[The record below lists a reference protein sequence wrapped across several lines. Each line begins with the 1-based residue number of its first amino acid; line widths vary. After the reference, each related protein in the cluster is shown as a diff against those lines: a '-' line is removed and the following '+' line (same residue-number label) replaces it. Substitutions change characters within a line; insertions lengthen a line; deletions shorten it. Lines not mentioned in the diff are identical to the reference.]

1 MFPRA
6 FTIGSVGGVDVRVDP
21 SWAIIA
27 LLVAFNFWFLFGSRY
42 GHPLPVAIGLAVVAT
57 LIFFGSVLAHE
68 LGHALEAGHRGVQV
82 DSITLFL
89 FGGVTQT
96 SFDVRR
102 PRDEFALSAIGP
114 YVSLVIAAALG
125 IISAAAGGGV
135 VAGIRWLDVVSDVAG
150 VLAWI
155 NLGLAVFNLL
165 PGAPLDGGRIL
176 RSAVWAVT
184 GDRARAV
191 RSAARS
197 GQLMGGM
204 FVVIGVWGLVAAG
217 NLGMLWWAL
226 IGWFLF
232 QAASSEVRYADAR
245 SRLSDRPAGD
255 VAGVVPQPVGST
267 QTVAEAMQ
275 RVDDPRIRAVP
286 VTARGETIGVVV
298 RRDLEAIPPRRRDRT
313 SVIEVMR
320 PWDAVAAARP
330 GTPLRELR
338 DELAEEG
345 LIALLD
351 DDGQLVGLLTPAR
364 VEAAASQG
372 AGDARRRR
380 RRGTGR
386 GRHLPGDTSAHSR
399 TTTDGWGS

>member
-21 SWAIIA
+21 SWVIIA

-114 YVSLVIAAALG
+114 YVSLVIAAMLG
-125 IISAAAGGGV
+125 VISAAAGGGV
-135 VAGIRWLDVVSDVAG
+135 VAGIGWLVVVSDVAG

-184 GDRARAV
+184 GDRGRAV
-191 RSAARS
+191 RFAARS
-197 GQLMGGM
+197 GQFLGGM
-204 FVVIGVWGLVAAG
+204 FVVIGLWGLASAG

-245 SRLSDRPAGD
+245 SRLSGRPAGD
-255 VAGVVPQPVGST
+255 VAGALPQPVAST

-275 RVDDPRIRAVP
+275 RVDDPGVRVLP
-286 VTARGETIGVVV
+286 VSARGETIGVVV

-313 SVIEVMR
+313 SVMEVMR
-320 PWDAVAAARP
+320 PRDAVAAARP

-345 LIALLD
+345 VLALVD
-351 DDGQLVGLLTPAR
+351 EEGRLVGLLTPAR
-364 VEAAASQG
+364 VEAAASREASG
-372 AGDARRRR
+372 GRRGQ

-386 GRHLPGDTSAHSR
+386 GGHLPDDTPAPSR
-399 TTTDGWGS
+399 ATTDGWGS